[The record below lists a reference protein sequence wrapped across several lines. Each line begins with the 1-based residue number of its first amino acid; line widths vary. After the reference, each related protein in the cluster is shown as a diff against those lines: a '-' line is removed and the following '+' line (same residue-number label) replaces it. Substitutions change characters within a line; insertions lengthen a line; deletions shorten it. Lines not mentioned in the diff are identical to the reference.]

1 MAAEEEER
9 MAEQEERAEEERA
22 AAEEERAAAEEER
35 AALAAIFCGPGEW
48 EVLGRSE
55 TRGSVC
61 RVRTTAEGPSGPD
74 TPLELVF
81 HLPAG
86 YPACPPGV
94 SVGSERLTRAQCA
107 ALRDQLLEQ
116 ARAFPPEPMVHQLV
130 LWAQQNLRHLL
141 APPGSGAGPGGCA
154 TAGPGE
160 AEAPWTALVR
170 LDHMRAKASYTRTL
184 RHWAS
189 ALGLAGRLLFA
200 GRVILLLLQGP
211 RDRVKRG
218 KLGAQ
223 SFRHPQTTSCLSRRS
238 SWCCRGPPRWT
249 WTRVG
254 GSAERGWPACC
265 GRPGRSRDTPG
276 SWPLKSKSFRR
287 WTSCRRS
294 LKLQDSW
301 RCSPSWPWGW

>member
-1 MAAEEEER
+1 MAAEEERAAAEEERAEEERMAAEEEER

-211 RDRVKRG
+211 RDRVKREENLG
-218 KLGAQ
+218 PRASGTHRQHPACPAGVPGAAEDLQGGRGLEWEEVQREDGQRAVGGLGAA
-223 SFRHPQTTSCLSRRS
+223 
-238 SWCCRGPPRWT
+238 G
-249 WTRVG
+249 TRQV
-254 GSAERGWPACC
+254 
-265 GRPGRSRDTPG
+265 PG
-276 SWPLKSKSFRR
+276 L
-287 WTSCRRS
+287 
-294 LKLQDSW
+294 
-301 RCSPSWPWGW
+301 

>member
-1 MAAEEEER
+1 

-211 RDRVKRG
+211 RDRVKEFLVLQRTSKVDVDSSG
-218 KLGAQ
+218 RKCRERMASVLWEAWAQPGHARFLAFEVKEFSSLDELQKEFEAAGLLALFSELALG
-223 SFRHPQTTSCLSRRS
+223 L
-238 SWCCRGPPRWT
+238 
-249 WTRVG
+249 V
-254 GSAERGWPACC
+254 
-265 GRPGRSRDTPG
+265 
-276 SWPLKSKSFRR
+276 K
-287 WTSCRRS
+287 
-294 LKLQDSW
+294 
-301 RCSPSWPWGW
+301 